1 VTSDRKTIGSADA
14 DRLESFGIYQVARR
28 LFDDFWN
35 DSEILGRDYRGR
47 ELSKQQIRSSQTA
60 RACSTR
66 SARRTLPLLHA
77 NGGEGRGEEARFRD
91 TPPISLPFRTYRSW
105 RDKEKPHHLNLCYQC
120 ANSRHSI
127 RAEGFKR
134 YERCNHLLPSETIAQ
149 RVSAL
154 THIIGGLSKTIQ
166 TIENRARAKS

>member
-1 VTSDRKTIGSADA
+1 MTSDRKTIGSTDA

-47 ELSKQQIRSSQTA
+47 ELSKQQIRSLDSICA
-60 RACSTR
+60 NMEEGFGWGFGKE
-66 SARRTLPLLHA
+66 LPQHLKIS
-77 NGGEGRGEEARFRD
+77 RGEAR
-91 TPPISLPFRTYRSW
+91 
-105 RDKEKPHHLNLCYQC
+105 E
-120 ANSRHSI
+120 SR
-127 RAEGFKR
+127 GR

-149 RVSAL
+149 RVAAL